1 MYSLQKGRDET
12 AMMERTQ
19 QPVQPILNTVEEAAQ
34 QLNLSQPALYE
45 YIAYQGCPAYRFGR
59 SVRVRL
65 SEVQEWLE
73 ARREG
78 TA

>member
-1 MYSLQKGRDET
+1 
-12 AMMERTQ
+12 MMERTQ
-19 QPVQPILNTVEEAAQ
+19 QPIQPILITVEEAAQ
-34 QLNLSQPALYE
+34 LLGVKKMALYE
-45 YIAYQGCPAYRFGR
+45 YISYQGCPAYHFGR

-65 SEVQEWLE
+65 PEVQEWLE